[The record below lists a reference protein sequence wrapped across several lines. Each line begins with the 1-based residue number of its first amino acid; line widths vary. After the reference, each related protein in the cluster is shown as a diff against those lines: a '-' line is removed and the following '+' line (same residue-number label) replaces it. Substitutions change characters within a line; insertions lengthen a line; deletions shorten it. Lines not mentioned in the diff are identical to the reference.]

1 MSSKEQNIQR
11 LKELATLLGRD
22 ADVSGSAADVA
33 QRVAEW
39 EEELEADGAA
49 GTDSE
54 SAVPLTADASGG
66 NETDGL
72 VRVRMLYTV
81 HLNAVAD
88 DSDNEV
94 ALAQKGTCVR
104 IPAEKLALLV
114 QVGLVSQA
122 GTLMAYGLY
131 PDTFLPDQTDSVI
144 KEVILTLV
152 LGLTHAENVTLEL
165 DPQRMI
171 ITQDSGDKRY
181 LRISED
187 LAEIAEKGEAAQARG
202 RGHLG
207 VYGQEE
213 SDSRFQPKGDYTP
226 AGEAYTKQESDD
238 RFQPKGNYTPAGEAY
253 TKAESDNRFQAKGEC
268 YTKNQSDARY
278 VQDEQLGAQSSIWT
292 APGSDT
298 FVPAGCTQTGVHL
311 SGDGSTGTHVEF
323 LFYKP
328 VQIYINGAW
337 RTING

>member
-1 MSSKEQNIQR
+1 MPAGLTLTTAGAAEIESAYQAGSVVTIKEVAIGDGGG
-11 LKELATLLGRD
+11 LPPPSTPDELAAMTTLNGEFGREPF
-22 ADVSGSAADVA
+22 ADGSA
-33 QRVAEW
+33 
-39 EEELEADGAA
+39 EEGFL
-49 GTDSE
+49 
-54 SAVPLTADASGG
+54 SGQIVIDCKTYPG
-66 NETDGL
+66 KTLRE
-72 VRVRMLYTV
+72 
-81 HLNAVAD
+81 
-88 DSDNEV
+88 
-94 ALAQKGTCVR
+94 
-104 IPAEKLALLV
+104 
-114 QVGLVSQA
+114 VGLVSQA

>member
-114 QVGLVSQA
+114 QAGLV
-122 GTLMAYGLY
+122 
-131 PDTFLPDQTDSVI
+131 
-144 KEVILTLV
+144 E
-152 LGLTHAENVTLEL
+152 
-165 DPQRMI
+165 
-171 ITQDSGDKRY
+171 
-181 LRISED
+181 
-187 LAEIAEKGEAAQARG
+187 EA
-202 RGHLG
+202 
-207 VYGQEE
+207 
-213 SDSRFQPKGDYTP
+213 
-226 AGEAYTKQESDD
+226 
-238 RFQPKGNYTPAGEAY
+238 
-253 TKAESDNRFQAKGEC
+253 
-268 YTKNQSDARY
+268 
-278 VQDEQLGAQSSIWT
+278 
-292 APGSDT
+292 
-298 FVPAGCTQTGVHL
+298 
-311 SGDGSTGTHVEF
+311 
-323 LFYKP
+323 
-328 VQIYINGAW
+328 
-337 RTING
+337 